1 MENREGRQLGSL
13 IVSDSCASAAD
24 LLLLDR
30 RCYAHAYVIA
40 DSYHDSKIWPSSKL
54 IPFLYEESLLMDSI
68 S

>member
-40 DSYHDSKIWPSSKL
+40 DSYHDSKI
-54 IPFLYEESLLMDSI
+54 
-68 S
+68 